1 MNNYLLSPFGDIVLL
16 AVVSFIFGY
25 LLEPH
30 ISKLVKYPVSLFYKV
45 KDFSLNEFYSTQ
57 WKRMGNYLGYNY
69 YWKIKSV
76 WFKLDNSEIICDDDK
91 DLQLK
96 FGDVR
101 VYLKNELIDD
111 FRKEL
116 NKAIRETKS

>member
-1 MNNYLLSPFGDIVLL
+1 MNNWFISPFGDILLL
-16 AVVSFIFGY
+16 AVASVILGVLIAPY
-25 LLEPH
+25 VT
-30 ISKLVKYPVSLFYKV
+30 KLVKYLVSLFYKV
-45 KDFSLNEFYSTQ
+45 KDFELNDFYQTQ
-57 WKRMGNYLGYNY
+57 WKKFGNYLGYNY

-76 WFKLDNSEIICDDDK
+76 WYRLDDSEIICDDDK

-116 NKAIRETKS
+116 NRAIRETKS